1 MILSRRGAKDAE
13 WTGYS
18 ETLRPLRL
26 CVMKIVATYG

>member
-1 MILSRRGAKDAE
+1 MILSRRDAKDAE

-26 CVMKIVATYG
+26 CVIQNGLAHG